1 MKMINSLP
9 MFLLAANL
17 AFPAL
22 AQSPG
27 ASCSPDGQ
35 SLTMKSGTLYGAHL
49 ICAGGVWSIA
59 GLQVGN
65 ATDTCAAGTVG
76 VIRWNGSTFQG
87 CDGAGWVQLVS
98 STSKP
103 TYMGATPSTYTGNL
117 GGIIEANIKCSA
129 AFPGSRFMKA
139 SEAVYLYSSVP
150 AVGWVLADVN
160 SYLGIA
166 NSDIF
171 TGGGCEGYTAG
182 GSNRSGIL
190 MSNNGGL
197 TVITCDAY
205 RRIHCVKD

>member
-35 SLTMKSGTLYGAHL
+35 NLTMKSGTLYGAHL

-65 ATDTCAAGTVG
+65 ATDTCAAGTAG

-87 CDGAGWVQLVS
+87 CDGAAWVQLVS

-103 TYMGATPSTYTGNL
+103 TYMGTTPSTYTGNL
-117 GGIIEANIKCSA
+117 GGIIGANNKCSA

-139 SEAVYLYSSVP
+139 SEAVYFYSGIIDS
-150 AVGWVLADVN
+150 GWVLGDVHN
-160 SYLGIA
+160 G
-166 NSDIF
+166 SD
-171 TGGGCEGYTAG
+171 GSGGAGGCYGYVSNTNSNGAEKGMMMTA
-182 GSNRSGIL
+182 
-190 MSNNGGL
+190 NGGL
-197 TVITCDAY
+197 SFAGCDY
-205 RRIHCVKD
+205 PLKIHCVKD